1 MSYKIALLPG
11 DGIGPE
17 VTEAAVKVIDLV
29 AQKFNTE
36 ITYKTLAMGGN
47 CYEKYG
53 TPITEETLE
62 GCYSSDAV
70 FLGAVGG
77 PQWENLPHH
86 LKPEAAL
93 LKLREKL
100 GLFANIRPAQIF
112 KPMLNNSS
120 LKSDV
125 LDGTDF
131 VVLRELTGGI
141 YFGEPRGMDE
151 EKGWN
156 TMVYSKHEVE
166 RITHKAFQMA
176 MKREKV
182 LTSVDKANVLEVSQ
196 FWRQIVVEI
205 SKQYPE
211 VKLNHLY
218 VDNAAMQIVRDPKQF
233 DVILTSNIFGDI
245 ISDISGMITGSLG
258 MLPSAS
264 IGEKYSLYEPIHGSA
279 PDIAGQNKANPIAAM
294 LSAAMMF
301 EFSFDMLKAAQ
312 IIERGI
318 ANTLEQGWRTPDIAN
333 ENDSVITSAEMTN
346 KILENIEQILS
357 EEAIG
362 VFLL

>member
-17 VTEAAVKVIDLV
+17 VTDAAVKVIDMV

-36 ITYKTLAMGGN
+36 ITYETFHLGGN

-53 TPITEETLE
+53 TPIVEETLE
-62 GCYSSDAV
+62 GCYKSDAV

-120 LKSDV
+120 LKSEV

-141 YFGEPRGMDE
+141 YFGEPRGIDE
-151 EKGWN
+151 NKGWN
-156 TMVYSKHEVE
+156 TMVYSKDEIE
-166 RITHKAFQMA
+166 RIAHKAFQMA
-176 MKREKV
+176 MHREKV

-196 FWRQIVVEI
+196 FWRQTVIEI

-218 VDNAAMQIVRDPKQF
+218 VDNAAMQIVRAPKQF

-245 ISDISGMITGSLG
+245 ISDIAGMITGSLG

-279 PDIAGQNKANPIAAM
+279 PDIAGQNKANPIAAI
-294 LSAAMMF
+294 LSSAMMF
-301 EFSFDMLKAAQ
+301 EYSFEMKKAAQ
-312 IIERGI
+312 IIEKGI

-333 ENDSVITSAEMTN
+333 ENDSVITSEEMTN